1 MIPLYQAIG
10 KTVLTKENFNSL
22 PEKDKKLFIV
32 KQYCTELDNYQWKKK
47 VNDKVETYIG
57 RLLELN
63 LDTHKKECY
72 FTQGTELSP
81 DKKDELLVFTNY
93 APHDPSIYAAHI
105 SLKPLLQFKL
115 CYYVED
121 NFKEIPWTD
130 LTRGEDF
137 LRFLKEIQETFYRVE
152 NKISSLRYDKLK
164 AEQQKDF
171 PDPENIPEL
180 KNNLNNQSKYNKEF
194 QKCLKKYLSSTLKEY
209 VTERQAYALKIDG
222 KFLHQGEYADCYIDV
237 LYYYL
242 FKKHYLE
249 NTKQGYC
256 HICGQ
261 DSTLPKDISI
271 KQKFFG
277 TTNPLYFDNVDRS
290 ITHNAFSMCEKC
302 NQQVLVGIQYAS
314 TKLGTKLL
322 GLQTIVLPDINFE
335 TDNDEELINP
345 QKLIMITKLLRR
357 IPIDQKRNDI
367 NTLSTLIKK
376 LKEFTLLFYNKP
388 SPTSQEFIINGMIK
402 NINLREL
409 INKTEHLNQMILD
422 YKLGSLYGYQDAL
435 SFEGLRYLILPS
447 KESHPGLDQYDY
459 TVLNKNIISTLE
471 IYLYNRSFQYN
482 KLIRQ
487 FIDIFNRKNNN
498 LETENKYFLN
508 ITPFFMTLYL
518 DHLLKFNQLEGVHI
532 MEKRN
537 LIAALQDEK
546 ITAYFNTHSQIYEN
560 NFYAQGLFILGMY
573 IAAIESEQRKKNIK
587 STLINR
593 LNLRG
598 IPVQKVKSLMAM
610 VDEMGKVWDIFYD
623 SVTENYYRECMQG
636 IEKSSLSP
644 EEIIFHILCGRAYSN
659 YLGAIYKQEHPDKT
673 EKNQEEQND

>member
-1 MIPLYQAIG
+1 
-10 KTVLTKENFNSL
+10 
-22 PEKDKKLFIV
+22 
-32 KQYCTELDNYQWKKK
+32 
-47 VNDKVETYIG
+47 
-57 RLLELN
+57 
-63 LDTHKKECY
+63 
-72 FTQGTELSP
+72 
-81 DKKDELLVFTNY
+81 
-93 APHDPSIYAAHI
+93 
-105 SLKPLLQFKL
+105 
-115 CYYVED
+115 
-121 NFKEIPWTD
+121 
-130 LTRGEDF
+130 
-137 LRFLKEIQETFYRVE
+137 
-152 NKISSLRYDKLK
+152 
-164 AEQQKDF
+164 
-171 PDPENIPEL
+171 
-180 KNNLNNQSKYNKEF
+180 
-194 QKCLKKYLSSTLKEY
+194 
-209 VTERQAYALKIDG
+209 
-222 KFLHQGEYADCYIDV
+222 
-237 LYYYL
+237 
-242 FKKHYLE
+242 
-249 NTKQGYC
+249 
-256 HICGQ
+256 
-261 DSTLPKDISI
+261 
-271 KQKFFG
+271 
-277 TTNPLYFDNVDRS
+277 
-290 ITHNAFSMCEKC
+290 
-302 NQQVLVGIQYAS
+302 
-314 TKLGTKLL
+314 
-322 GLQTIVLPDINFE
+322 
-335 TDNDEELINP
+335 
-345 QKLIMITKLLRR
+345 
-357 IPIDQKRNDI
+357 
-367 NTLSTLIKK
+367 
-376 LKEFTLLFYNKP
+376 
-388 SPTSQEFIINGMIK
+388 INGMIK

-409 INKTEHLNQMILD
+409 INKTEHLNQMVLD

-471 IYLYNRSFQYN
+471 IYLYNHSFQYN

>member
-1 MIPLYQAIG
+1 
-10 KTVLTKENFNSL
+10 
-22 PEKDKKLFIV
+22 
-32 KQYCTELDNYQWKKK
+32 
-47 VNDKVETYIG
+47 
-57 RLLELN
+57 
-63 LDTHKKECY
+63 
-72 FTQGTELSP
+72 
-81 DKKDELLVFTNY
+81 
-93 APHDPSIYAAHI
+93 
-105 SLKPLLQFKL
+105 
-115 CYYVED
+115 
-121 NFKEIPWTD
+121 
-130 LTRGEDF
+130 
-137 LRFLKEIQETFYRVE
+137 
-152 NKISSLRYDKLK
+152 
-164 AEQQKDF
+164 
-171 PDPENIPEL
+171 
-180 KNNLNNQSKYNKEF
+180 
-194 QKCLKKYLSSTLKEY
+194 
-209 VTERQAYALKIDG
+209 
-222 KFLHQGEYADCYIDV
+222 
-237 LYYYL
+237 
-242 FKKHYLE
+242 
-249 NTKQGYC
+249 
-256 HICGQ
+256 
-261 DSTLPKDISI
+261 
-271 KQKFFG
+271 
-277 TTNPLYFDNVDRS
+277 
-290 ITHNAFSMCEKC
+290 
-302 NQQVLVGIQYAS
+302 
-314 TKLGTKLL
+314 
-322 GLQTIVLPDINFE
+322 
-335 TDNDEELINP
+335 
-345 QKLIMITKLLRR
+345 
-357 IPIDQKRNDI
+357 
-367 NTLSTLIKK
+367 
-376 LKEFTLLFYNKP
+376 
-388 SPTSQEFIINGMIK
+388 
-402 NINLREL
+402 
-409 INKTEHLNQMILD
+409 MILD

-471 IYLYNRSFQYN
+471 IYLYNHSFQYN